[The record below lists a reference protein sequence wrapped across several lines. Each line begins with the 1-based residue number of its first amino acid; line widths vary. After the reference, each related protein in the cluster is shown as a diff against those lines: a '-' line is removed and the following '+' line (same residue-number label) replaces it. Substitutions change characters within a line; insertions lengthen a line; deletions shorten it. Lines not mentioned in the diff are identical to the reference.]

1 MSIFIDCI
9 LIFFISIIIIIVI
22 LSSIIISC
30 FKVEDISDVLSVSSE
45 GSTQSKEIRKLY
57 ITKMNTY
64 INKFMKFELPDL
76 NLKTYLK
83 ETKKYRNQ
91 FQVLCNLSNLRV
103 KKTTPKKNSRK
114 KVSFQEEIEV
124 EERVF

>member
-1 MSIFIDCI
+1 MSIVIDFI
-9 LIFFISIIIIIVI
+9 LIVILLIIISICI

-30 FKVEDISDVLSVSSE
+30 FKVEDIQDTLSVSSE
-45 GSTQSKEIRKLY
+45 DSTQSKEKRKYY

-64 INKFMKFELPDL
+64 INKYMKFELPEL
-76 NLKTYLK
+76 NLNTYIK

-91 FQVLCNLSNLRV
+91 FSVLCNLSNFRIER
-103 KKTTPKKNSRK
+103 PKKSGNK

>member
-9 LIFFISIIIIIVI
+9 LIFIIIVIFSILI

-30 FKVEDISDVLSVSSE
+30 FKVEDISDGLSVSSE
-45 GSTQSKEIRKLY
+45 GSTQSKEKRKMY

-64 INKFMKFELPDL
+64 INKFMKFEFPEL

-83 ETKKYRNQ
+83 ERKKYRNQ
-91 FQVLCNLSNLRV
+91 YQVYDFTNLKIDIFPQ
-103 KKTTPKKNSRK
+103 KKKKNK
-114 KVSFQEEIEV
+114 KVTFQEEIEI

>member
-9 LIFFISIIIIIVI
+9 LIFCIVI
-22 LSSIIISC
+22 VILILVLSSIIISC
-30 FKVEDISDVLSVSSE
+30 FKVEDISDALSVSSE
-45 GSTQSKEIRKLY
+45 GSTQSKEKRKSY

-64 INKFMKFELPDL
+64 INKYMKFELPDL
-76 NLKTYLK
+76 NLKTYIK

-91 FQVLCNLSNLRV
+91 FQVLCNLANLR
-103 KKTTPKKNSRK
+103 KERLPKKKSKK

>member
-1 MSIFIDCI
+1 MSIVIDFILVVILVIIISICI
-9 LIFFISIIIIIVI
+9 FGSIIIT
-22 LSSIIISC
+22 C
-30 FKVEDISDVLSVSSE
+30 FKEDIQDTLSVSSE
-45 GSTQSKEIRKLY
+45 GSTQSKERRKYY

-64 INKFMKFELPDL
+64 INTYMKFELPEL
-76 NLKTYLK
+76 NLKTYIK

-91 FQVLCNLSNLRV
+91 FQVLCNLSRFRIER
-103 KKTTPKKNSRK
+103 PKKSGNK

>member
-1 MSIFIDCI
+1 MSIVIDFI
-9 LIFFISIIIIIVI
+9 LVIFVIIIVSICI
-22 LSSIIISC
+22 LSSIIITC
-30 FKVEDISDVLSVSSE
+30 FKVEDIQDTLSVSSE
-45 GSTQSKEIRKLY
+45 DSTQSKERRKHY

-64 INKFMKFELPDL
+64 INKYMKFELPEL
-76 NLKTYLK
+76 NLKTYIK

-91 FQVLCNLSNLRV
+91 FQVLCNLSNFRIGR
-103 KKTTPKKNSRK
+103 PKKNGNK